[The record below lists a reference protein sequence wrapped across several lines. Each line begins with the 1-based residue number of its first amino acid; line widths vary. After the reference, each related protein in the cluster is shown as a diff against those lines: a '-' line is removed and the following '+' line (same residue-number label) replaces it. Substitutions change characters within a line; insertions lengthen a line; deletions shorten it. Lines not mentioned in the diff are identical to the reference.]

1 MVEGRASCDEP
12 PTRRKNVLGRSDDQF
27 VDNASSYINSLD
39 NLDSLHFSSDVEQC
53 TSKAM
58 DLQRLRLL
66 QQLYEAHRLNVQNQ
80 IVIAQILFDRQ
91 RRRRPRPRRYWVKP
105 WLSRRLDYGHYDRL
119 MRELEAEDVVSF
131 KNFVR
136 MDPAMFREVYRGW
149 GPELR
154 NMTHGSG
161 SLSTL
166 DADLQSHFVS
176 WPLERSTGV

>member
-1 MVEGRASCDEP
+1 MLR
-12 PTRRKNVLGRSDDQF
+12 RSDDQF
-27 VDNASSYINSLD
+27 VYNASSYINSLD
-39 NLDSLHFSSDVEQC
+39 HLDSLHLSSDVGQC

-80 IVIAQILFDRQ
+80 IVIAQILVDRQ

-131 KNFVR
+131 RNFVR
-136 MDPAMFREVYRGW
+136 MDPAMSCRGW